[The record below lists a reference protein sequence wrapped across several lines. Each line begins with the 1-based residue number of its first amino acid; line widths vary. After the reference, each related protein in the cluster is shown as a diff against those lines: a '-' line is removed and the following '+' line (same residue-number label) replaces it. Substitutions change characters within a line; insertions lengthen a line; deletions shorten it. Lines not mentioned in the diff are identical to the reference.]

1 MTAVLEGVRVLDLTR
16 VIAGPWCTQILA
28 DLGADVIKIEKPD
41 GGDDT
46 RRVGPFVG
54 DPQRGDSAFFLGANR
69 GKRSVTVDISQPE
82 GQALL
87 HELLGQCDVLVENF
101 KVGDLRRYGLD
112 HASLCQRHPGLIYCS
127 VTGFGQDGPY
137 ATRPAYDSV
146 LQAMCGL
153 MSTCGHPDD
162 APGGGPVRAGA
173 PIADIFSGLYAAI
186 AVLAA
191 LMHKRSTGQGQFIDL
206 AMVDATTAVMGH
218 LALGYLMTG
227 EVPQRQG
234 NNNPITA
241 PSEVFRASDG
251 YFSMSA
257 GNNGQFAALL
267 EVLGLSATLAHDP
280 RFVSNIERIKHR
292 QALHALLEAVTLT
305 RPVAEW
311 IERLS
316 ARTVPCAAI
325 NDMRQVFA
333 DPQVRHRD
341 LRLDVPHG
349 SGQTVPTLRSPL
361 RMSVTTIRHG
371 TPPMLGEHTD
381 AVLGELL
388 GLSAE
393 RLQALRESHVTTAS
407 LVANGR

>member
-1 MTAVLEGVRVLDLTR
+1 MAGVHDGVRVLDLTR
-16 VIAGPWCTQILA
+16 VIAGPWCTQVLA
-28 DLGADVIKIEKPD
+28 DLGAEVIKIEKPD

-54 DPQRGDSAFFLGANR
+54 DPAKGDSAFFLGANR
-69 GKRSVTVDISQPE
+69 GKRSVTLDISQPE

-87 HELLGQCDVLVENF
+87 HGLVAQCDVLVENF

-112 HASLCQRHPGLIYCS
+112 HESLRGKHPGLVYCS

-137 ATRPAYDSV
+137 AARPAYDSV

-153 MSTCGHPDD
+153 MSTCGHADGE
-162 APGGGPVRAGA
+162 PGGGPMRAGV
-173 PIADIFSGLYAAI
+173 PIADVFSGLYAAI

-191 LMHKRSTGQGQFIDL
+191 LMHKRASGQGQFIDL
-206 AMVDATTAVMGH
+206 AMVDVSTAVMGH

-227 EVPQRQG
+227 EVPKRQG

-257 GNNGQFAALL
+257 GNNGQFLALL
-267 EVLGLSATLAHDP
+267 DVLGLPPELAQDP
-280 RFVSNIERIKHR
+280 RFVTNIERLKHR
-292 QALHALLEAVTLT
+292 QALHELLESVTRT
-305 RPVAEW
+305 RPVVHW
-311 IERLS
+311 IASLS
-316 ARTVPCAAI
+316 ERTVPCAAI
-325 NDMRQVFA
+325 NDMRQVFE

-341 LRLDVPHG
+341 LHMALPHG

-361 RMSVTTIRHG
+361 RMSAMDVRHEA
-371 TPPMLGEHTD
+371 PPMLGEHTD
-381 AVLGELL
+381 RVLGEWL
-388 GLSAE
+388 GLSAQQ
-393 RLQALRESHVTTAS
+393 LLALRERAVTSPAGTRAPD
-407 LVANGR
+407 